1 MAKKE
6 ITWIDGAAYILAKTH
21 CLQENG
27 VKDWIIEKHITSDM
41 IKNYRFMDSLDFLE
55 IFFE

>member
-1 MAKKE
+1 MVKDT
-6 ITWIDGAAYILAKTH
+6 ITWIDGAAYLLSKTH
-21 CLQENG
+21 CLQENY
-27 VKDWIIEKHITSDM
+27 VKEWIIKQSITSDM